1 MCLDVYV
8 NSPTSRKCMGNSQE
22 NMPVDTGAETVQQT
36 NNRKLLKA
44 NHLKQE
50 NILAS
55 LDFLECLWN

>member
-1 MCLDVYV
+1 
-8 NSPTSRKCMGNSQE
+8 MGNSQE

-44 NHLKQE
+44 DHLKQE

>member
-1 MCLDVYV
+1 
-8 NSPTSRKCMGNSQE
+8 MGNSEE

-36 NNRKLLKA
+36 NNRKLLKVD
-44 NHLKQE
+44 HLKHE